1 MTAPAVAARQFLI
14 ACAMGLGL
22 GLFYGFLRPL
32 RRRHVHLADLLFLP
46 ALFYGWL
53 ALGFGIC
60 GGDLRIV
67 PTLGLGLGA
76 VAWECS
82 IGRLLRPV
90 FAWLWGILFQIL
102 ALPGRIF
109 KKIFAKIAK
118 FAKFLLASGK
128 KAVIM
133 RTMKKP
139 KRETRKGGRRHGKET
154 EHFQPDPSGI

>member
-1 MTAPAVAARQFLI
+1 MTAPGVAARQFLI

-46 ALFYGWL
+46 ALFYAWL
-53 ALGFGIC
+53 VLGFGIC
-60 GGDLRIV
+60 GGDLRPV
-67 PTLGLGLGA
+67 TMLGLGLGA

-90 FAWLWGILFQIL
+90 FGWFWGILFRIL
-102 ALPGRIF
+102 SLPVRIF

-118 FAKFLLASGK
+118 FAKFLLATGK

-139 KRETRKGGRRHGKET
+139 KRVIHKGGRRHGKGK
-154 EHFQPDPSGI
+154 EHFQPDSSGI